1 MKLNFSRL
9 AIICVALLL
18 LVSAASAWQINDQ
31 SGHGFVG
38 NVTFY
43 EGGHGVA
50 VISGY
55 PEIDFNWV
63 VNGDNNVDVSYL
75 FYKVTLKYNATGD
88 NLYSPGI
95 ENITLIR

>member
-1 MKLNFSRL
+1 MKKILFAL
-9 AIICVALLL
+9 GMLLL
-18 LVSAASAWQINDQ
+18 IGCASAWQINDQ

-88 NLYSPGI
+88 NLYSP
-95 ENITLIR
+95 EVANITLIR

>member
-1 MKLNFSRL
+1 MKKILFAL
-9 AIICVALLL
+9 GMLLL
-18 LVSAASAWQINDQ
+18 IGCASAWQINDQ

-63 VNGDNNVDVSYL
+63 VNSDNNVDVSYL